1 MTDFTLRPLTV
12 PERKYTYAQSSQLQG
27 QTGNIGYLR
36 GDFGSSGDQ
45 FYTTWFDTRPQWKS
59 DEFKRDL
66 DDVINALRS
75 EEYGLLQSRSQMVR
89 YGRENKESEM
99 QGAYTTEFGFRA
111 DTEKYAFVLRCNP
124 TRGDYNFYCLC
135 YVKEWLDKHIEE
147 ANRDIRFIDS
157 HYLDVGNYLEIKY
170 PTLGV
175 RFIAIQE
182 NVDTLKETGTEMMPF
197 NNIFNE
203 WYAAQTSKKIRA
215 VWKNKAANG
224 KRVSS
229 SVPFGYLKNPQD
241 KEDWLVDEPAADIV
255 RKIYALC
262 LDGRGPLQIAKQL
275 EQEKVL
281 IPSAY
286 YASLGRKTRKQYTHP
301 YAWDQKTVA
310 GILANQQ
317 YTGCTVNFMTTTVS
331 YKVHKTVYKPKD
343 EWQIIP
349 NTQPAIIDEDTWK
362 RVQELR
368 ENRIRPTAT
377 GRTSLFS
384 GKVFCADCGSKLHF
398 CAAKSLNANQ
408 EHYRCANYKSGRGNC
423 QIHYIRN
430 VVLEKIVLE
439 AINSLADFVRCYEP
453 VFLYLMAQKDIVSKR
468 TETNRLK
475 SSIESGK
482 RRIQDLD
489 KLIERIYE
497 DQVLGNISAER
508 YARMSVNYENEQREL
523 VKRVDEDEKRLVSIE
538 QTSLDLKIL
547 LKVLRSSTAFEEL
560 TPTLVNSLIR
570 RIEVHNNDKS
580 SGHCSVKV
588 DIYFTAIG
596 LIDIP
601 TKDEIKS
608 LMEKIQSN
616 PQEYRLTA

>member
-1 MTDFTLRPLTV
+1 MPNCKTIAICNQKGGVGKTTTAVNL
-12 PERKYTYAQSSQLQG
+12 G
-27 QTGNIGYLR
+27 IGL
-36 GDFGSSGDQ
+36 
-45 FYTTWFDTRPQWKS
+45 
-59 DEFKRDL
+59 
-66 DDVINALRS
+66 A
-75 EEYGLLQSRSQMVR
+75 
-89 YGRENKESEM
+89 M
-99 QGAYTTEFGFRA
+99 QGKKVLLIDA
-111 DTEKYAFVLRCNP
+111 DPQSDLTACLGWRDSDSLPQTLTNKLAAVMCEESQDPFAGILSHEEKVDLVPSNLELSALEMSLVTAMSRES
-124 TRGDYNFYCLC
+124 
-135 YVKEWLDKHIEE
+135 VMK
-147 ANRDIRFIDS
+147 
-157 HYLDVGNYLEIKY
+157 NYLSQVKNNYDYVLIDCM
-170 PTLGV
+170 PSLG
-175 RFIAIQE
+175 
-182 NVDTLKETGTEMMPF
+182 KEE
-197 NNIFNE
+197 
-203 WYAAQTSKKIRA
+203 
-215 VWKNKAANG
+215 
-224 KRVSS
+224 
-229 SVPFGYLKNPQD
+229 
-241 KEDWLVDEPAADIV
+241 WLVDEPAADIV
-255 RKIYALC
+255 RRVYALC

-286 YASLGRKTRKQYTHP
+286 YASLGRKTRKQYTNP

-538 QTSLDLKIL
+538 QTSLDLKTL
-547 LKVLRSSTAFEEL
+547 LKVLRSNTAFEEL

-601 TKDEIKS
+601 TEDEIKS

>member
-1 MTDFTLRPLTV
+1 MKE
-12 PERKYTYAQSSQLQG
+12 ERYHVA
-27 QTGNIGYLR
+27 
-36 GDFGSSGDQ
+36 
-45 FYTTWFDTRPQWKS
+45 
-59 DEFKRDL
+59 L
-66 DDVINALRS
+66 DDYEHGIIIRS
-75 EEYGLLQSRSQMVR
+75 L
-89 YGRENKESEM
+89 N
-99 QGAYTTEFGFRA
+99 
-111 DTEKYAFVLRCNP
+111 DT
-124 TRGDYNFYCLC
+124 
-135 YVKEWLDKHIEE
+135 
-147 ANRDIRFIDS
+147 
-157 HYLDVGNYLEIKY
+157 
-170 PTLGV
+170 
-175 RFIAIQE
+175 
-182 NVDTLKETGTEMMPF
+182 
-197 NNIFNE
+197 
-203 WYAAQTSKKIRA
+203 
-215 VWKNKAANG
+215 
-224 KRVSS
+224 
-229 SVPFGYLKNPQD
+229 

-301 YAWDQKTVA
+301 YAWDQK
-310 GILANQQ
+310 
-317 YTGCTVNFMTTTVS
+317 
-331 YKVHKTVYKPKD
+331 
-343 EWQIIP
+343 
-349 NTQPAIIDEDTWK
+349 
-362 RVQELR
+362 
-368 ENRIRPTAT
+368 
-377 GRTSLFS
+377 
-384 GKVFCADCGSKLHF
+384 
-398 CAAKSLNANQ
+398 
-408 EHYRCANYKSGRGNC
+408 
-423 QIHYIRN
+423 
-430 VVLEKIVLE
+430 
-439 AINSLADFVRCYEP
+439 
-453 VFLYLMAQKDIVSKR
+453 
-468 TETNRLK
+468 
-475 SSIESGK
+475 SGK

-601 TKDEIKS
+601 TKDEIKI